1 MVSGVCGFE
10 NQYKIKV
17 MAHNDGSMR
26 PPGAMSLTGDL
37 ASGWVRWI
45 ERFQFYMLAT
55 EKTTKPGA
63 VQVAMLLT
71 LMGPEAIDIYR
82 TFEWANALDKDD
94 IDEVKAKFAAY
105 FAPRR
110 NVTYER
116 YKFMKR
122 IQKVGEPFDT
132 FVTDLRNLIRTCE
145 YHVDERDNLL
155 RDQIVLGISSD
166 CVREKLF
173 YADGGEKKLTLHT
186 AVDICKNSEM
196 TVQLMQNVS
205 VDPSRGVQVP
215 VHVMKSSKQGKPKAK
230 YSGDKATTKQGKCK
244 YCGQTHK
251 ARQCPA
257 YGRFCNLCGRKNHF
271 SSVCLQNKPVD
282 MLTETALHTGVI
294 DDVTIAEV
302 KPNEWFETVGVEGR
316 NVKVKVDTGASCNVM
331 SMNTY
336 QALASNRLAKAKTRL
351 ESYGGHK
358 LSVVG
363 KWCCVAEY
371 NNKLYPLD
379 FIVVKEMANTLLGLQ
394 SCVDLGIV
402 KQASEVTD
410 GDQLIETYSDV
421 FNGLGLLPG
430 KNTIRM
436 KDDVT
441 PVVYSARKVPHR
453 LRDQLKTELDKMVED
468 GIIEAVTVPTEWVS
482 PLVVVMKPG
491 GKIRICLDPIP

>member
-1 MVSGVCGFE
+1 
-10 NQYKIKV
+10 
-17 MAHNDGSMR
+17 
-26 PPGAMSLTGDL
+26 
-37 ASGWVRWI
+37 
-45 ERFQFYMLAT
+45 MLAT

-71 LMGPEAIDIYR
+71 LMGPEAIDIDR

-110 NVTYER
+110 NVTVYER
-116 YKFMKR
+116 YKFTKR

-166 CVREKLF
+166 SVREKLF
-173 YADGGEKKLTLHT
+173 YADGGETKLTLHT
-186 AVDICKNSEM
+186 AVDICKTSEM
-196 TVQLMQNVS
+196 TVQLMHNVS
-205 VDPSRGVQVP
+205 VDPSRGLQVP
-215 VHVMKSSKQGKPKAK
+215 VHAMKFSKQGKAKPKAK

-257 YGRFCNLCGRKNHF
+257 YGRIRNLCGRKNHF

-282 MLTETALHTGVI
+282 MLTETAIHTGVI
-294 DDVTIAEV
+294 DDVALAGV

-316 NVKVKVDTGASCNVM
+316 NVTVKVDTGASCNVM

-336 QALASNRLAKAKTRL
+336 QALASDRLVKAKTRL

-358 LSVVG
+358 LSVAG

-394 SCVDLGIV
+394 SCVDLG
-402 KQASEVTD
+402 K
-410 GDQLIETYSDV
+410 L
-421 FNGLGLLPG
+421 
-430 KNTIRM
+430 
-436 KDDVT
+436 
-441 PVVYSARKVPHR
+441 AR
-453 LRDQLKTELDKMVED
+453 
-468 GIIEAVTVPTEWVS
+468 
-482 PLVVVMKPG
+482 
-491 GKIRICLDPIP
+491 